1 VRVDHIGI
9 AVEDLESSIPFYQ
22 HVLGL
27 NLERLEES
35 PKHGVR
41 AALFRVGETVIELL
55 EPLNKESPVSKFL
68 AKRRQGIHHLALE
81 VSRIEEMLERL
92 KSEDIAMIDDHP
104 REGLEAKKVAFLHPK
119 SSGKVLI
126 ELCEH

>member
-1 VRVDHIGI
+1 VNVDHIGI
-9 AVEDLESSIPFYQ
+9 AVEDLESSIPFFQ

-27 NLERLEES
+27 NLERFEES

-41 AALFRVGETVIELL
+41 AALFRVEGTMIELL
-55 EPLNKESPVSKFL
+55 EPLNKESPVSRFL
-68 AKRRQGIHHLALE
+68 EKRGQGIHHLAFE
-81 VSRIEEMLERL
+81 VSDIEGMLERL
-92 KSEDIAMIDDHP
+92 KCEGIAMIDDHP